1 MEKEL
6 TSKMIV
12 PTFRVDEM
20 LSKTLN
26 SGKARISEDWVHY
39 IAPSVYNKVYYLVY
53 QGMLRQFKIIKSVRF
68 PLTRGWRFN
77 NEHIHTL
84 VLINIASVG
93 ETWVI
98 ANMWQYG
105 LPFKVY
111 KSVTNYEKGENLR
124 WGVSSDAKHINEIY
138 KSVCTFEKNGDIG
151 GTSSP
156 MRWYWSGTC
165 AKPSELT
172 NVPFYFIVDAK
183 GLHFP
188 NTALDAIS
196 DYDGYATKEECT
208 DDNKVKVACFDDD
221 ESNLH
226 EDKKVVGEFFGM
238 KISLTKEQ
246 LMSVKEYINTLK

>member
-6 TSKMIV
+6 TSKVIV

-20 LSKTLN
+20 LSETMIDN
-26 SGKARISEDWVHY
+26 ARIKSDWVHY

-68 PLTRGWRFN
+68 PLTCGWQYN

-84 VLINIASVG
+84 ALLNIAGIG
-93 ETWVI
+93 ETWIV
-98 ANMWQYG
+98 ANMWEYG

-138 KSVCTFEKNGDIG
+138 KGVCTFEKNGDIG

-221 ESNLH
+221 KSSQYEN
-226 EDKKVVGEFFGM
+226 KKVVGEFFGM